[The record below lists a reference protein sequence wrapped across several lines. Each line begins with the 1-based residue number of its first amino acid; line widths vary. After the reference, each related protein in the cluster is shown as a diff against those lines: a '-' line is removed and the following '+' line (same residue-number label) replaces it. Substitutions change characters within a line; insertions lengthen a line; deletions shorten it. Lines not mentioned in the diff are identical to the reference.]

1 MACTTCTTCGS
12 SAPCACGSGSL
23 STCNQVG
30 VTGCCG
36 SSSAAISSCCS
47 NVVQATP
54 LPYYSCAPACP
65 EDHTQ
70 KIVINKFAA
79 DIKITS
85 SWNVPVCGESAIV
98 TVPGLTAIA
107 IGSYIW
113 NAEFG
118 YFEVT
123 AFNAGTQQITIANRC
138 TDGNAAAG
146 TNVPAC
152 TEFIVTDPPVDIS
165 TQSGACVAVDF
176 TAPPACPAVGCC
188 INITLTTVTGIISGG
203 IVQIGTGFYTVDA
216 VLPNDI
222 ITICNNGDG
231 ILPGTSVI
239 ALDASGNYQY
249 CLTILSSNPCDNEE
263 VEEGTLIVCAEQAIH
278 PVVGEGIKPGYIVAA
293 TLEDTANVALVPPPM
308 TDACTAITVEVAI
321 VNATASY
328 NIQVLDSSLFTVGDF
343 LVAGAQ
349 AGTFE
354 VTSLPDSTHVVG
366 TFDPVPSANSTIA
379 VGSSLCLANCCA
391 EVADILQNNTKTLIK
406 TGVQSTVVNSALETA
421 IFQYTIPAGTLNTN
435 SLLRYSLHL
444 TCLNNTGG
452 NEIIT
457 FRINLGAT
465 NLMVDPSTMTT
476 SASRRG
482 YFIRF
487 ELMNNN
493 SLSVQSLKYE
503 RIVEIQTSA
512 NAAFGA
518 TVLAGFGT
526 ATENTAGA
534 LAIQVSAQLSAASPD
549 LLFTKVFNYLEII

>member
-47 NVVQATP
+47 NIVQATP
-54 LPYYSCAPACP
+54 LPHYSCAPACP

-249 CLTILSSNPCDNEE
+249 CLTILSSNPCDGEATE
-263 VEEGTLIVCAEQAIH
+263 SGTLVVCSEEAIH
-278 PVVGEGIKPGYIVAA
+278 PMDESTVGYLPTVNESGTG
-293 TLEDTANVALVPPPM
+293 NVAFRPPAFPDSCTTLAVDLPLINGTATYNITVGSTAPFFEGDTLAIGGRLSDVVTVTAV
-308 TDACTAITVEVAI
+308 TDA
-321 VNATASY
+321 
-328 NIQVLDSSLFTVGDF
+328 
-343 LVAGAQ
+343 
-349 AGTFE
+349 
-354 VTSLPDSTHVVG
+354 THLAVSFSP
-366 TFDPVPSANSTIA
+366 TPSANATIGAGTSVCSSIAAVTPKFLVRDGSLLTIA
-379 VGSSLCLANCCA
+379 STAVESDIGSFTVYANTLDANGYVRIYLMTTARTTAIATTVIYRVKINGVTVLSTSAITIDDDPANSCSVPIELKVMNANSLTSQKYSYQSFIGGPYAAGAIDTGRDTLLGYATTAINTATTDLLIQATVQWSGASATNVVTRTMYVA
-391 EVADILQNNTKTLIK
+391 EV
-406 TGVQSTVVNSALETA
+406 
-421 IFQYTIPAGTLNTN
+421 F
-435 SLLRYSLHL
+435 
-444 TCLNNTGG
+444 
-452 NEIIT
+452 
-457 FRINLGAT
+457 
-465 NLMVDPSTMTT
+465 
-476 SASRRG
+476 
-482 YFIRF
+482 
-487 ELMNNN
+487 
-493 SLSVQSLKYE
+493 
-503 RIVEIQTSA
+503 
-512 NAAFGA
+512 
-518 TVLAGFGT
+518 
-526 ATENTAGA
+526 
-534 LAIQVSAQLSAASPD
+534 
-549 LLFTKVFNYLEII
+549 